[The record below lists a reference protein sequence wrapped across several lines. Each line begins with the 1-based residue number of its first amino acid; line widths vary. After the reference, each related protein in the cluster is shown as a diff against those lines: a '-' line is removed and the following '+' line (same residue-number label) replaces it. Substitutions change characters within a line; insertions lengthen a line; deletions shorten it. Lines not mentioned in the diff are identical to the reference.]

1 MRAVVGVRERELSW
15 PKAIAAT
22 LAGAALTGVCAQM
35 GFYLPG
41 NYAVPVT
48 MQVFAVVLCGML
60 LGPRLAVL
68 AQLEY
73 LAMGAAGL
81 PVFSCF
87 RGGWLMLAGPT
98 GGYIVGFVA
107 MAFVTGT
114 LAGQARN
121 SLHVTYS
128 RTRIIDMLIVAG
140 LAGVV
145 TLYVFGT
152 AWLAIWLKDASQLAW
167 LLGAVPFVLFDIA
180 KVAAAAL
187 IASRRR

>member
-1 MRAVVGVRERELSW
+1 MRVVVGARERELTGLR
-15 PKAIAAT
+15 AVLAT
-22 LAGAALTGVCAQM
+22 LAGAGLTAVCAQV
-35 GFYLPG
+35 GLYLPG
-41 NYAVPVT
+41 NHAVPVT
-48 MQVFAVVLCGML
+48 MQVFAVVLCAML

-98 GGYIVGFVA
+98 GGYLVGFVA

-114 LAGQARN
+114 LASQARN

-128 RTRIIDMLIVAG
+128 RARMRNMLILAG
-140 LAGVV
+140 LAGVL

-152 AWLAIWLKDASQLAW
+152 AWLAIWLKDASRLAW
-167 LLGAVPFVLFDIA
+167 LLGAAPFVLLDTA
-180 KVAAAAL
+180 KVAAAAV
-187 IASRRR
+187 ISSRRR

>member
-1 MRAVVGVRERELSW
+1 MRAVVVVRERELSW
-15 PKAIAAT
+15 PKAIVAT
-22 LAGAALTGVCAQM
+22 LAGAALTSICAQI

-41 NYAVPVT
+41 NHTVPVT

-60 LGPRLAVL
+60 LGPRLAVVS
-68 AQLEY
+68 QLEY

-87 RGGWLMLAGPT
+87 RGGWPMLAGPT

-107 MAFVTGT
+107 MAFVTGV
-114 LAGQARN
+114 LANQARN

-128 RTRIIDMLIVAG
+128 RTRITDMLVVAG

-152 AWLAIWLKDASQLAW
+152 AWLAVWLKDASRLAW

-187 IASRRR
+187 IVSKRR